1 VFENL
6 SNKLQDVFS
15 NLSNRGKLS
24 ESDVDAALRE
34 VRLALLEADVNYKV
48 VKDFVRR
55 VRERAVGAE
64 VMKSL
69 TPAQQV
75 VKIVHEEL
83 IATLGE
89 PARLN
94 LSGPSPYVIM
104 LVGLQ
109 GSGKTTT
116 AAKLAMTLRKGG
128 QRPLMVAADTRRP
141 AAITQ
146 LEVLGRQLDIPVH
159 SEGNKASPPKICANS
174 IKRARESAY
183 SVVLLDT
190 AGRLHIDEEMM
201 HELEQVKA
209 RTNPQE
215 VLLVVDAMTGQDA
228 VRVADEFNQRVGV
241 TGLILTKVDGDARG
255 GAAISVRSV
264 TGVPIKFLGVGE
276 KTDALEIFHPDRLA
290 GRILGMGDVLTA
302 IEKAQEVM
310 DQEQALKVGQKLVRG
325 EFDLDDFLEQLQQL
339 KQMGPISQLLDMIP
353 GMGKLTQDL
362 TPDVTDQ
369 QMKTIEAIISS
380 MTPQER
386 RSPRIINA
394 SRKRRI
400 ARGSGT
406 TVMEVNDLLGQFRQ
420 MQRMMKQLTG
430 GGRRGRGGM
439 RGLMSMLGGL
449 DN

>member
-1 VFENL
+1 MFENL
-6 SNKLQDVFS
+6 SDKLQGVFS
-15 NLSNRGKLS
+15 KLSNRGRLS
-24 ESDVDAALRE
+24 EADVDAALRE
-34 VRLALLEADVNYKV
+34 VRLALLEADVNFKV
-48 VKDFVRR
+48 VKNFINR
-55 VRERAVGAE
+55 VRERAVGVE

-94 LSGPSPYVIM
+94 LSGPSPHTIM

-116 AAKLAMTLRKGG
+116 AAKLALNLRKGG
-128 QRPLMVAADTRRP
+128 QRPLLVAADTYRP

-146 LEVLGRQLDIPVH
+146 LEVLGKQLDIPVH
-159 SEGNKASPPKICANS
+159 SEGDRVPPPKICANAV
-174 IKRARESAY
+174 KRAREAAY
-183 SVVLLDT
+183 SVVLMDT
-190 AGRLHIDEEMM
+190 AGRLHIDDAMM
-201 HELEQVKA
+201 HELEQVKT

-228 VRVADEFNQRVGV
+228 VRVADDFNRRVGL

-264 TGVPIKFLGVGE
+264 TGVPIKFLGAGE
-276 KTDALEIFHPDRLA
+276 KTDALEVFYPDRLA
-290 GRILGMGDVLTA
+290 SRILGMGDVLTA
-302 IEKAQEVM
+302 IEKAQQVM
-310 DQEQALKVGQKLVRG
+310 DQDQAVRMGQRLVKG
-325 EFDLDDFLEQLQQL
+325 EFDLEDFRDQLQQL
-339 KQMGPISQLLDMIP
+339 KKMGPLSQLLDMIP
-353 GMGKLTQDL
+353 GMSQLTRDIA
-362 TPDVTDQ
+362 PEVTDQ
-369 QMKTIEAIISS
+369 QMKMIEAIINS
-380 MTPQER
+380 MTPEER
-386 RSPRIINA
+386 RNPRVINA

-406 TVMEVNDLLGQFRQ
+406 TVMEVNDLLSQFRQ
-420 MQRMMKQLTG
+420 MQRMMKQLTAG
-430 GGRRGRGGM
+430 GKRGRGGM

-449 DN
+449 DG